1 MGPITHG
8 RNGQI
13 NIEYVLGHSMQNEF
27 KNKGKKMAAPAIL
40 TLTDAAVE
48 RVEFLLNKA
57 KEPVLGLRV
66 SITKTG
72 CSGSSYKM
80 DYVTEANVKAGDDVI
95 TEKGVSVYIDPKAT
109 MYLLG
114 TVLDYRKGNLCE
126 QFVFDNPNV
135 DAACGCGESFTF
147 KTQNSTGKETADKSS
162 GVQHYQP

>member
-1 MGPITHG
+1 MKK
-8 RNGQI
+8 
-13 NIEYVLGHSMQNEF
+13 EF
-27 KNKGKKMAAPAIL
+27 KEKGKKMATPAIL

-57 KEPVLGLRV
+57 KEPVLGLRI

-80 DYVTEANVKAGDDVI
+80 DYVTEENKQDGDDIVS
-95 TEKGVSVYIDPKAT
+95 EKGVSIYIDPKAT

-114 TVLDYRKGNLCE
+114 TVLDYRKENLCE

-135 DAACGCGESFTF
+135 EAACGCGESFTF
-147 KTQNSTGKETADKSS
+147 KTEHAAADQKSS
-162 GVQHYQP
+162 DASNNGVQQYKP

>member
-1 MGPITHG
+1 M
-8 RNGQI
+8 
-13 NIEYVLGHSMQNEF
+13 S
-27 KNKGKKMAAPAIL
+27 APAIL

-57 KEPVLGLRV
+57 KEPVLGLRI

-80 DYVTEANVKAGDDVI
+80 DYVTEENKQAGDDVVN
-95 TEKGVSVYIDPKAT
+95 EKGVSIYIDPKAT

-114 TVLDYRKGNLCE
+114 TVLDYRKENLCE

-135 DAACGCGESFTF
+135 EAACGCGESFTF
-147 KTQNSTGKETADKSS
+147 KTQNGEKQDVAKNVSTAKD
-162 GVQHYQP
+162 GVQQFKP